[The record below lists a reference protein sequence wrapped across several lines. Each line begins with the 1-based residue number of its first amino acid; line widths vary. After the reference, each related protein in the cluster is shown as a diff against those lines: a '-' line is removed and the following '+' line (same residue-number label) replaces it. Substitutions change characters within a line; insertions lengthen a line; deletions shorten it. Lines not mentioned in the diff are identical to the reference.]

1 MNVLVVG
8 AHPDDEVLGAG
19 GAIVRHVD
27 AGDVVTVLILGSGL
41 SARLRGPDALASQ
54 DLDALQVDA
63 RTAADVLGVSDLRL
77 LDLPDN
83 RFDSLALL
91 DIVKSVEGV
100 VDAVEP
106 QVVYTH
112 HPGDLNIDHQRT
124 VAAVLTACRP
134 QPGHSV
140 RRILA
145 MEVPSATGWG
155 DPAQAFVP
163 SVFLDIGAVLERK
176 LQAMAAYRSELRAYP
191 HARSLE
197 SIEARARAWGSQ
209 VGLVAAEPFVLLR
222 EIVE

>member
-1 MNVLVVG
+1 MKVLVVA

-19 GAIVRHVD
+19 GAIARHVD

-41 SARLRGPDALASQ
+41 SARLSEPDALASQ

-63 RTAADVLGVSDLRL
+63 RTAADVLGATDLRL

-91 DIVKSVEGV
+91 DIVKLVEGV

-124 VAAVLTACRP
+124 AAAVLTACRP

-176 LQAMAAYRSELRAYP
+176 LQAMAAYRSELRGFP